1 MLLRV
6 EPDLK
11 ISAKD
16 VQEFLA
22 FVRVGCAAAAAGFDA
37 KKMRL
42 HRRVPPG
49 KQLHAHAGR
58 GLQDF
63 SLIWAHEARII
74 TGGFEEGKNIGA
86 VEAGDAA
93 QRGNRGAHLA
103 ALQGAEET
111 DRDASGASHL
121 SEREAAAGPQAAE
134 TLPGKKRTFRW
145 SRDDPLA
152 LEHVDDGG
160 GIEAAGPA
168 QENRTLQQAHIGFVK
183 KAVAAPRALRRDKAQ
198 GFPGAQ
204 SGGRNAHAARH
215 FADAQRARRLARRR
229 YVG

>member
-1 MLLRV
+1 MIMLLGV

-22 FVRVGCAAAAAGFDA
+22 FVRVGCTAAAPRFDA
-37 KKMRL
+37 EKMRL

-49 KQLHAHAGR
+49 KQLHAHAWR

-63 SLIWAHEARII
+63 SLMWAHETRII
-74 TGGFEEGKNIGA
+74 AGGLEEWKNVGA

-103 ALQGAEET
+103 ALEGAEKT
-111 DRDASGASHL
+111 DGDPGGASHL
-121 SEREAAAGPQAAE
+121 SQRQAAAGPQAAE
-134 TLPGKKRTFRW
+134 ALSGKERALRR
-145 SRDDPLA
+145 SRDDSLA

-160 GIEAAGPA
+160 GRSE
-168 QENRTLQQAHIGFVK
+168 EHTSELQS
-183 KAVAAPRALRRDKAQ
+183 PM
-198 GFPGAQ
+198 
-204 SGGRNAHAARH
+204 
-215 FADAQRARRLARRR
+215 
-229 YVG
+229 